1 MLTVAPRGD
10 AARHDA
16 FKPPRS
22 PPCTGGRRG
31 SRMGILEMRV
41 AYVACALAAAGV
53 AIAGPAEAR
62 IRLNDA
68 QIIAGVLVVGGWT
81 SERHQRITLDEAYTV
96 ESDAK
101 RRFVFRIDH
110 FPPRCAVS
118 LRVGEET
125 RSAVIG
131 NCGAMGPPGPRGE
144 KGERGEQGPQGIAGL
159 QGPQGI
165 QGPPGPQGPQG
176 VPGLRGPIGER
187 GEPGPRGEPG
197 TPGAKVTP

>member
-1 MLTVAPRGD
+1 
-10 AARHDA
+10 
-16 FKPPRS
+16 
-22 PPCTGGRRG
+22 
-31 SRMGILEMRV
+31 MRV
-41 AYVACALAAAGV
+41 AYVACAMAAAAATIV
-53 AIAGPAEAR
+53 GPAEAR

-81 SERHQRITLDEAYTV
+81 SERNQRVTLDDGYTV

-110 FPPRCAVS
+110 FPPRCAVT
-118 LRVGEET
+118 LRAGEET

-131 NCGAMGPPGPRGE
+131 NCGAMGPAGPRGE
-144 KGERGEQGPQGIAGL
+144 MGEKGDKGDKGERGEAGPQGIAGL
-159 QGPQGI
+159 QGPQGV
-165 QGPPGPQGPQG
+165 QGPAGPQGPQG

-197 TPGAKVTP
+197 LRGEPGMPGAKVTP